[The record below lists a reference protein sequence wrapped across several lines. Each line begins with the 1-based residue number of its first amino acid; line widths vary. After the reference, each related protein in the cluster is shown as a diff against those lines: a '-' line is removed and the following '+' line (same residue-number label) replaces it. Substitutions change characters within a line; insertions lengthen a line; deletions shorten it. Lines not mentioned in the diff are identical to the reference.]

1 MVPTPGGSTSRQG
14 ARRGRRSAP
23 VLRPPIGRMSA
34 GSHGLSLPPRRF
46 SAPILRSTH
55 GHEWVWY
62 QEKPIRT
69 LDWLR
74 QLGIDAAALGDDT
87 LATGSFEGLTTI
99 LVGMF
104 AFAQRP
110 ALAAARLA
118 LHAWVHA
125 GGKLVTLYH
134 RPTDAWDPDQTP
146 PRRIAIGAPSY
157 RWRVTDPAAPVRI
170 LVSDSRLMDTPN
182 RIGPGDWDGW
192 VRERGLYFASEWDS
206 AYRPLLEIADP
217 DMPALRGAL
226 LEAKIGRGTHIHV
239 SLALHHQFESLVPG
253 AFRLFSNMVSR
264 P

>member
-1 MVPTPGGSTSRQG
+1 MVSGETD
-14 ARRGRRSAP
+14 
-23 VLRPPIGRMSA
+23 
-34 GSHGLSLPPRRF
+34 
-46 SAPILRSTH
+46 
-55 GHEWVWY
+55 
-62 QEKPIRT
+62 RT

-170 LVSDSRLMDTPN
+170 LVSDSRQRTPEPY
-182 RIGPGDWDGW
+182 RPGRLGRMGQRTRP
-192 VRERGLYFASEWDS
+192 VFRLRVGQR
-206 AYRPLLEIADP
+206 YRPLLEIADP

-226 LEAKIGRGTHIHV
+226 LTEAKIGRGTHIHV